1 MQPKIR
7 PIRDGVTFLPLA
19 RSSKLALPLFA
30 SRLHAGF
37 PSPADDYLE
46 GKIDLNLYLAEHPAA
61 TFLVRVDGDSMTGAG
76 IFPGDIAIVD
86 RSLVDS
92 DLKAMHNKIV
102 LAVLDGEFTIKR
114 LSIKGKTVL
123 LVPENDKYGPIMVSA
138 AGDFTVWGVVK
149 HSIRHL

>member
-1 MQPKIR
+1 MLPRIR

-19 RSSKLALPLFA
+19 RSQKLELPLYA
-30 SRLHAGF
+30 SRLRAGF

-46 GKIDLNLYLAEHPAA
+46 GKIDLNKYLVEHSAA
-61 TFLVRVDGDSMTGAG
+61 TFLVRIEGDSMTGAG

-86 RSLVDS
+86 RSLVDG
-92 DLKAMHNKIV
+92 DIKAMHNKIV

-114 LSIKGKTVL
+114 LCVKGKAVS
-123 LVPENDKYGPIMVSA
+123 LVPENDKYQPIAVADGS
-138 AGDFTVWGVVK
+138 DFTIWGVVK

>member
-1 MQPKIR
+1 MRPKIQ

-19 RSSKLALPLFA
+19 RSSKRMLPLFA

-92 DLKAMHNKIV
+92 NLKAMHNKIV

-114 LSIKGKTVL
+114 LSVKGKTVL
-123 LVPENDKYGPIMVSA
+123 LVPENDKYEPIIVSEA
-138 AGDFTVWGVVK
+138 SDFTIWGVVK
-149 HSIRHL
+149 HSIR

>member
-1 MQPKIR
+1 MRPKVQ
-7 PIRDGVTFLPLA
+7 PIRGNVTFLQLA
-19 RSSKLALPLFA
+19 PSQKLRLPLFVT
-30 SRLHAGF
+30 RLRAGF

-46 GKIDLNLYLAEHPAA
+46 AKIDLNKYLVEHPAA

-92 DLKAMHNKIV
+92 DIKAMHNEIV
-102 LAVLDGEFTIKR
+102 LAVIDGDFTIKR
-114 LSIKGKTVL
+114 LSVKGKTVL
-123 LVPENDKYGPIMVSA
+123 LVPENDKYEPIAVTGAS
-138 AGDFTVWGVVK
+138 DFAIWGVVK

>member
-1 MQPKIR
+1 MPSR
-7 PIRDGVTFLPLA
+7 VVPIRDGVTFLQLLP
-19 RSSKLALPLFA
+19 SSELRLPLFG
-30 SRLHAGF
+30 SRLRAGF

-46 GKIDLNLYLAEHPAA
+46 GKIDLNKYLVEHAA
-61 TFLVRVDGDSMTGAG
+61 STFLVRIDGDSMTGAG

-92 DLKAMHNKIV
+92 ELKAMHNKIV

-114 LSIKGKTVL
+114 LCVKGKAVS
-123 LVPENDKYGPIMVSA
+123 LVPENDKYRPIVVSE
-138 AGDFTVWGVVK
+138 GSDFAVWGVVR